1 MRPKFYKLF
10 VPALLSLVAII
21 PFSNLFAD
29 TKVDATATIT
39 WPFTLSTPGQVP
51 TFSADAEGY
60 FSSNYVGIGS
70 NITYSSVSSYSG
82 VTFSRFQPK
91 VQSNSV
97 TAEDYISFSL
107 RPKTGLSFV
116 PTSVSFDC
124 MRFGTDGGKI
134 DIVWKSSDGTLTTLG
149 SGVTPNRNNNNN
161 QPTHVEYDLTAT
173 PPPASTGEFSLQVF
187 IYSLGNT
194 KQVGLANVVI
204 AGKVNG
210 EIANVTIDTLNIS
223 VSPTGAGTVT
233 TFPVGKAFDRG
244 TEITLTATKNFGYKF
259 SHWADKDGSVVSS
272 ENPYNVKLNGNLN
285 LSAVFS
291 AVNTYSLNVSVEG
304 GANDYMVS
312 ASPAATIVESKKMY
326 EDGTLVTLSAKNNP
340 ILTFTDWSTGETGAD
355 WSVTMNSNK
364 DISAKYSAVDYIVG
378 WDFWKAGGG
387 DRPAD
392 FYSDTDN
399 QTSTLVLIK
408 EDGTTTSWLDKSQ
421 VAAGGY
427 EGAPAA
433 VNWKPLTDKYY
444 YQISYNA
451 KNYTNIRVKAAMLFN
466 YNAYSIQKCEFST
479 DGTNF
484 TLLGTYSMPSAKVW
498 YDSIFTLPS
507 SADHAEK
514 VYIRW
519 IPDYTSTV
527 LGTTSTN
534 DGTSISGI
542 YVFADAAVFNDGIA
556 PVLKS
561 TVPANNASGA
571 SATGKIVLTFDE
583 KVKVA
588 EGTVATLGSKTLNPV
603 ISGKTITFAYT
614 GLDYNTSYTFDFPG
628 NKVSDL
634 SGNFM
639 TGPVSLTFKTISK
652 PTVTKKKF
660 DFVVGVDGN
669 FKEALQ
675 AAKNF
680 SSTGERFRI
689 FFPDGQYDIGA
700 LTGDA
705 NQMTTISVPK
715 VSYIGQSSDNVV
727 IYNKSIQESINSTAT
742 MYFTSASSNIYMQD
756 ISLLNKMDYRTG
768 TLLGRGVALWDQ
780 GSKNIYKN
788 VKLLSNQDTYYTGG
802 DRSYLENCEI
812 HGTVDFICGGGDIFF
827 NECLIYLEERSGNCL
842 TAPATNS
849 NWGYVFN
856 NCTIDGFDIN
866 SGSYRLGRPWSNAPK
881 CVYINTI
888 MKKLPVSAGWGD
900 PMNVVPAVF
909 AEYNSMTSGGI
920 AVDLSNRRRTY
931 TKDATTVNLNPVL
944 TAEQAAQYTIENVLG
959 GSDTWQP
966 KISTEQLSAPVITG
980 KDLSISWDNSD
991 YVLCWGIFKDGKFVE
1006 FVTTNSYSIPTG
1018 TANGTVYT
1026 VRAAN
1031 EMGGLSVPSNSYT
1044 YGTTALDK
1052 NPNDKIV
1059 LEKQYYTLEG
1069 FRVEAPVKGV
1079 TIIKTIYTNGKV
1091 EVKKVFNHFETGLI
1105 R

>member
-1 MRPKFYKLF
+1 MPLLLAF
-10 VPALLSLVAII
+10 VSML
-21 PFSNLFAD
+21 PFSIIWAATN
-29 TKVDATATIT
+29 VDATATIT

-51 TFSADAEGY
+51 TFSTDAESY

-82 VTFSRFQPK
+82 FTFSRFQPK

-97 TAEDYISFSL
+97 TAEDYVSFNL
-107 RPKTGLSFV
+107 RPKTGLNFV
-116 PTSVSFDC
+116 PTSISFDC

-149 SGVTPNRNNNNN
+149 TGISPNRNNNNN
-161 QPTHVEYDLTAT
+161 QPTHVSYDLTAT
-173 PPPASTGEFSLQVF
+173 PPPASTGEFALQVF

-204 AGKVNG
+204 AGKVSG

-223 VSPTGAGTVT
+223 VSPAGAGSVS

-244 TEITLTATKNFGYKF
+244 TDVALTATKNFGYRF
-259 SHWADKDGSVVSS
+259 SHWAGPDGSVVSS

-291 AVNTYSLNVSVEG
+291 AVNTYSLDVLVEG
-304 GANDYMVS
+304 GASDYMVS
-312 ASPAATIVESKKMY
+312 ASPAATIVEGKKMY
-326 EDGTLVTLSAKNNP
+326 EGGTLVTLSARNNP

-355 WSVTMNSNK
+355 LSVTMNSDK
-364 DISAKYSAVDYIVG
+364 TLSAKYSVVDYIVG
-378 WDFWKAGGG
+378 WDFWKTGGG

-399 QTSTLVLIK
+399 QTSTLILIK
-408 EDGTTTSWLDKSQ
+408 EDGTTSSWLDKSQ

-433 VNWKPLTDKYY
+433 VNWKSLTDKYY
-444 YQISYNA
+444 YQISFNA

-466 YNAYSIQKCEFST
+466 YNAYSVQRCEFST

-484 TLLGTYSMPSAKVW
+484 NLLGTYNMTSAKVW
-498 YDSIFTLPS
+498 YDSTFTLPS
-507 SADHAEK
+507 SADHVEK

-519 IPDYTSTV
+519 IPDYTSAV
-527 LGTTSTN
+527 LGTTATN

-542 YVFADAAVFNDGIA
+542 YVFADASVFNDGVA

-561 TVPANNASGA
+561 TVPAHNATGA
-571 SATGKIVLTFDE
+571 SATGRIVLTFDE

-588 EGTVATLGSKTLNPV
+588 DGTSATLGNKTLNPV
-603 ISGKTITFAYT
+603 ISGKTITFAYS
-614 GLDYNTSYTFDFPG
+614 GLDYNTSYTFNLSG

-634 SGNFM
+634 SGNMM
-639 TGPVSLTFKTISK
+639 TSPVSIDFKTISK

-660 DFVVGVDGN
+660 DFVVGIDGD

-675 AAKNF
+675 AAKTF
-680 SSTGERFRI
+680 SSTGERFHI
-689 FFPDGQYDIGA
+689 FFPDGKYDIGT

-705 NQMTTISVPK
+705 NQMTTISIPK
-715 VSYIGQSSDNVV
+715 VSYIGQSSENVV
-727 IYNKSIQESINSTAT
+727 LFNKSIQESINSTAT
-742 MYFTSASSNIYMQD
+742 MYFTSASSNVYMQD
-756 ISLLNKMDYRTG
+756 ISLMNKMDYRTG

-780 GSKNIYKN
+780 GNKNIYKN

-802 DRSYLENCEI
+802 ERSYLENCDI
-812 HGTVDFICGGGDIFF
+812 HGTVDFICGGGDILF
-827 NECLIYLEERSGNCL
+827 NECLLYLEERSGNCL

-866 SGSYRLGRPWSNAPK
+866 NGSYRLGRPWSNAPK

-909 AEYNSMTSGGI
+909 AEYNSLTSGGI
-920 AVDLSNRRRTY
+920 PVDLSNRRRTY

-944 TAEQAAQYTIENVLG
+944 TSEQAAQYTIENVLG
-959 GSDTWQP
+959 GSDAWQP
-966 KISTEQLSAPVITG
+966 KISTEQLSSPVITG
-980 KDLSISWDNSD
+980 NGNTISWENSD

-1006 FVTTNSYSIPTG
+1006 FVIANNYTIPSG
-1018 TANGTVYT
+1018 TANGTAYT
-1026 VRAAN
+1026 IRAAN
-1031 EMGGLSVPSNSYT
+1031 EMGGLSASSNTYT
-1044 YGTTALDK
+1044 FGSTGLDK
-1052 NPNDKIV
+1052 NLNNPVI
-1059 LEKQYYTLEG
+1059 LEKQYYTLDG

-1079 TIIKTIYTNGKV
+1079 TIVKTIYADGKV
-1091 EVKKVFNHFETGLI
+1091 EVKKVLNLFETGSV